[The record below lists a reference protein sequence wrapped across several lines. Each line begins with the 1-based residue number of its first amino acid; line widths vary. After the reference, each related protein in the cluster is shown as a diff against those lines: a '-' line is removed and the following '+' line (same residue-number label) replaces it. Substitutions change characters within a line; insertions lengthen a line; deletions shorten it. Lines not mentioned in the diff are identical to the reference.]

1 MSKYQLS
8 AERRDDK
15 GTGASRRLRRGGK
28 VPAIIYGGGKNPVNI
43 TVQHNVLMHAHEQ
56 RELSGLFRLNL
67 GKSALSVILRDLQMH
82 PVKPFITHVDFQ
94 RVRATETIR
103 IEVPITVT
111 GDDICPGVRSKGGI
125 LSRDLTKLEVECRAD
140 AIPEYIEV
148 DASQLDIGDAI
159 YFTDIKLPDGVI
171 LVDLMDFDQ
180 MDEDE
185 KMAANSIVVSV
196 HPPAKE
202 ETYGEGVEEAAE
214 AEEETPEED

>member
-28 VPAIIYGGGKNPVNI
+28 VPAIIYGGGKDPI
-43 TVQHNVLMHAHEQ
+43 RIAVQHNMLLHAHEQ
-56 RELSGLFRLNL
+56 HELSGLFRLNV

-82 PVKPFITHVDFQ
+82 PFKPFIMHADFQ
-94 RVRATETIR
+94 QVRATETVR

-111 GDDICPGVRSKGGI
+111 GDDICPGVRSQGGI

-148 DASQLDIGDAI
+148 DASQLGIGDAI
-159 YFTDIKLPDGVI
+159 HFTEIQLPDGVI
-171 LVDLMDFDQ
+171 LVDLIDFDQ
-180 MDEDE
+180 LDEDE
-185 KMAANSIVVSV
+185 QMAANNIVVSV
-196 HPPAKE
+196 HPPTKE
-202 ETYGEGVEEAAE
+202 EADEEVEEEAAAIE
-214 AEEETPEED
+214 KEPPEED